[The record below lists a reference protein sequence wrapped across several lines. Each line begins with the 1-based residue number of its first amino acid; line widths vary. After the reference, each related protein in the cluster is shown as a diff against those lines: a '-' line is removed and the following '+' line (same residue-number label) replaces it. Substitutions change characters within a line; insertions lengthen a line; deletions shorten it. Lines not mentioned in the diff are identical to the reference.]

1 MDEQRIREL
10 VREETSDIG
19 RLQTKVEELEKDL
32 VLSKQ
37 QMLQTLQL
45 INEEFSRELVKIMD
59 DQRDGFLKIA
69 LEVISQQGS
78 NTQ

>member
-45 INEEFSRELVKIMD
+45 INGEFSRELVKIMD

-78 NTQ
+78 NNQ